1 MTDTTQRQAKL
12 AQRLYDMTKTKKIN
26 WKYDVFDDSVVAEFS
41 KYKVSMEDG
50 RDSEGSPFITITIF
64 SLSDDEIDKFNDEDL
79 KNISTSDPEYP
90 SFWKLMSQTLNLA
103 KRQAR
108 GADDAIDDILDELD
122 DGDVPF

>member
-12 AQRLYDMTKTKKIN
+12 AQRLYDMTKKKKIN
-26 WKYDVFDDSVVAEFS
+26 WKYDSFDDNVTAEFS
-41 KYKVSMEDG
+41 KNKIAVEDG
-50 RDSEGSPFITITIF
+50 RDSEGSPFIMVTIY
-64 SLSDDEIDKFNDEDL
+64 SLSDEEIDKFNDEDL
-79 KNISTSDPEYP
+79 KNLSTSDPEYS

-122 DGDVPF
+122 DDDVPF